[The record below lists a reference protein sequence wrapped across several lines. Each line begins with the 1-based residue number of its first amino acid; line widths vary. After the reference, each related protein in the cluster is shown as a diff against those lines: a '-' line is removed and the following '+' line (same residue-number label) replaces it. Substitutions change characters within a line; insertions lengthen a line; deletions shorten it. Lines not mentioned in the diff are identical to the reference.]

1 MSGQGLK
8 GPSYPVFLVFPQVVQ
23 RLGAL
28 LSALEPVSAVAARSH
43 LLAVD
48 LYFRGATGTAILA
61 LCFDPRIL
69 TTDALAEIAS
79 LAGRAGA
86 AFVDASRLPE
96 RARRRFHEQYL
107 PLYDV
112 RRGGLG
118 SIEEALGALA
128 AEISAPPAGGQI
140 ERVEV
145 RYRRGDAWQ
154 LARVRSM
161 TREGVSIATGTPPR
175 RGDVVDLEI
184 SACGIVLLARS
195 TVVGVATGDAAA
207 ALGASGFGARFLL
220 AGDDQREKLEEI
232 LRILGADKL
241 RSIDPP
247 PRRRAAR
254 YPVHWPVF
262 VRSPK
267 SRASLRA
274 LDVSRHGMFVGC
286 ADEVAPIEGPVHVTV
301 PIDDGGT
308 PVLATARVA
317 RQIPDEVARSRG
329 LEAGIGIEFTA
340 LSQKD
345 EQRFAAFV
353 ARVGRRAEREVVV
366 CASASRLG
374 ELTTA
379 LSAAGYCTTGLSDAS
394 GLVART
400 TAGVRVPDLV
410 VLDAS
415 VVRENPRAIHAARRA
430 LAVRLVRLMTVDG
443 DPPLTLRESVDG
455 ALL

>member
-1 MSGQGLK
+1 
-8 GPSYPVFLVFPQVVQ
+8 VFLVLPQVEP

-28 LSALEPVSAVAARSH
+28 LSALEPVSELAMRSH
-43 LLAVD
+43 LVGVD
-48 LYFRGATGTAILA
+48 LYFRAATGTALIA
-61 LCFDPRIL
+61 LCFDPRVL
-69 TTDALAEIAS
+69 TTDALANLATR
-79 LAGRAGA
+79 AGRAGA

-107 PLYDV
+107 PLYEV

-118 SIEEALGALA
+118 SIEEGIGALV
-128 AEISAPPAGGQI
+128 AELTVSPTSSSDH
-140 ERVEV
+140 VEV

-175 RGDVVDLEI
+175 RGDVVELEL
-184 SACGIVLLARS
+184 SAAGVVLVTRS
-195 TVVGVATGDAAA
+195 TVVGVAVGDTAT
-207 ALGASGFGARFLL
+207 ALGAGGFGARFLL
-220 AGDDQREKLEEI
+220 VSDEQREKLEEI

-241 RSIDPP
+241 RSLDPP
-247 PRRRAAR
+247 PHRRAAR
-254 YPVHWPVF
+254 YPVKWPVF
-262 VRSPK
+262 VRSTQQ
-267 SRASLRA
+267 RASLSA

-286 ADEVAPIEGPVHVTV
+286 AETMAPLEGPVHVTV

-317 RQIPDEVARSRG
+317 RQIPSAVALSRG

-366 CASASRLG
+366 CASAGRLF

-379 LSAAGYCTTGLSDAS
+379 LSAVGYCTTGVSDPN

-400 TAGVRVPDLV
+400 AAGVRVPDLV

-415 VVRENPRAIHAARRA
+415 AVRDNPKAIHAARRA
-430 LAVRLVRLMTVDG
+430 LAVRLVRMMTVDG
-443 DPPLTLRESVDG
+443 DPPVSLRESVDG

>member
-1 MSGQGLK
+1 MSGLTRK
-8 GPSYPVFLVFPQVVQ
+8 GPAYPVFLVLPQVIP

-28 LSALEPVSAVAARSH
+28 LNALEPVSELATRSH
-43 LLAVD
+43 LIGVD
-48 LYFRGATGTAILA
+48 LYFRAATGTALIA
-61 LCFDPRIL
+61 LCFDPRVL
-69 TTDALAEIAS
+69 TTDALGNLATR
-79 LAGRAGA
+79 AGRAGA
-86 AFVDASRLPE
+86 AFVDVSRLPE

-107 PLYDV
+107 PLYEV

-118 SIEEALGALA
+118 SIEEAIGALV
-128 AEISAPPAGGQI
+128 AELTVSTTATPDH
-140 ERVEV
+140 VEV
-145 RYRRGDAWQ
+145 RYRRGDSWQ

-161 TREGVSIATGTPPR
+161 TREGVSVATGTPPR
-175 RGDVVDLEI
+175 RGDVVELE
-184 SACGIVLLARS
+184 LAGAGVNLIMRS
-195 TVVGVATGDAAA
+195 TVVGVAIGDAAA

-220 AGDDQREKLEEI
+220 TGDDQREKLEEI

-241 RSIDPP
+241 RSLDPP

-262 VRSPK
+262 VRSTQR
-267 SRASLRA
+267 RASLRA
-274 LDVSRHGMFVGC
+274 LDVSPHGMFVGC
-286 ADEVAPIEGPVHVTV
+286 ADAVAPLEEPVHVTV

-317 RQIPDEVARSRG
+317 RQIASEVAQSRG

-345 EQRFAAFV
+345 DQRFAAFV
-353 ARVGRRAEREVVV
+353 ARVGRRAERDVVV
-366 CASASRLG
+366 CASAGRLS

-379 LSAAGYCTTGLSDAS
+379 LAAVGYCTSGVSDPN
-394 GLVART
+394 GLVARAA
-400 TAGVRVPDLV
+400 AGVRVPDLV

-415 VVRENPRAIHAARRA
+415 AVRDNPKAIQTARRA
-430 LAVRLVRLMTVDG
+430 LAVRLIRMMTVDG
-443 DPPLTLRESVDG
+443 DPPVTLRESVDG